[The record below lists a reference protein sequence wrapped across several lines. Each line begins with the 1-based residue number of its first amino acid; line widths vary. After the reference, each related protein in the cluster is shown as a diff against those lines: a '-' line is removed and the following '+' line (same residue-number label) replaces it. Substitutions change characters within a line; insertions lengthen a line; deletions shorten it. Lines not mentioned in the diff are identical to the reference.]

1 MTAGF
6 SSTAYDPGDIV
17 AGNSHLLTTRS
28 ITLASG
34 GNTVRGAVLGKV
46 TADGKYKLS
55 AAGAGDGSETPDLIL
70 AEDCDASAGDTPAVA
85 YERGDFIEQAL
96 TYGTGHDADS
106 VRETLR
112 DKGIVLIKQGD

>member
-6 SSTAYDPGDIV
+6 SSTAFTPGDIV
-17 AGNSHLLTTRS
+17 AGNSHLLTTRA

-34 GNTVRGAVLGKV
+34 VNLARGAVLGKV
-46 TADGKYKLS
+46 TADGKYLLSLS
-55 AAGAGDGSETPDLIL
+55 AAVDGSEVPDLIL
-70 AEDCDASAGDTPAVA
+70 AEDCDASAGDTAGVA

-96 TYGTGHDADS
+96 TYGAGHDADS

>member
-6 SSTAYDPGDIV
+6 SSSAFTPGDIV
-17 AGNSHLLTTRS
+17 AGNSHLLTTRA

-34 GNTVRGAVLGKV
+34 ENTVRGAVLGKV

-55 AAGAGDGSETPDLIL
+55 ATGAGDGSETADLIL
-70 AEDCDASAGDTPAVA
+70 AEDCDASAGDASAIA